1 MNYNLKRDYE
11 FVSPENE
18 ICEFI
23 NTNKNTIEILNEI
36 RPDLV
41 KYFPDS
47 TVSLEISDELDWT
60 TERKLLVNVS
70 VEEETFFNGML
81 TRFNEIYQTID
92 YLIEDIFCP
101 IVLFPKLGNDNYD
114 RMSYYSP
121 INLIARTAY
130 FNSDFDKNMQREMTL
145 RDIPKSQ
152 KKEEILEYL
161 KNHPSPDLS
170 DIVFD
175 LRLDLFDVDEI
186 IDELKEEGKKLDVKF

>member
-23 NTNKNTIEILNEI
+23 NTNKNTIEILKQI

-70 VEEETFFNGML
+70 VEEETFFNQIL
-81 TRFNEIYQTID
+81 LYFNEIYRTID

-101 IVLFPKLGNDNYD
+101 IVLFPELGNDNYD

>member
-70 VEEETFFNGML
+70 VEEETFFNQIL
-81 TRFNEIYQTID
+81 LYFNEIYRKID

-101 IVLFPKLGNDNYD
+101 IVLFPELGNDNYD
-114 RMSYYSP
+114 RMSYYSA

-145 RDIPKSQ
+145 REIPKSQ
-152 KKEEILEYL
+152 KKEEVLEYC
-161 KNHPSPDLS
+161 KNHPSADIS

>member
-18 ICEFI
+18 INEFI

-70 VEEETFFNGML
+70 VEEETFFNQIL
-81 TRFNEIYQTID
+81 LYFNEIYRKID

-101 IVLFPKLGNDNYD
+101 IVLFAELGNDNYD
-114 RMSYYSP
+114 RMSYYSA

-145 RDIPKSQ
+145 REIPKSQ
-152 KKEEILEYL
+152 KKEEILEYC
-161 KNHPSPDLS
+161 KNHPSADIS

-186 IDELKEEGKKLDVKF
+186 IDKLKEEGKKLEVKF